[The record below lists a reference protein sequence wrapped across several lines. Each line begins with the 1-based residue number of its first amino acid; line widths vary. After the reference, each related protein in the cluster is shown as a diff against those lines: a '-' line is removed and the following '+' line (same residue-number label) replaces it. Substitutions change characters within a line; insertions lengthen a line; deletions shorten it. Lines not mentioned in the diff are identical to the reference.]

1 MSLVDNAIAFKILKM
16 LVTKFEDT
24 KAFKLGII
32 DQDGKK
38 IKDPVTDDEKNA
50 YDLLDKLV
58 FSLKRII
65 EKLPGGKTKLASL
78 IAAYW
83 LVKEAYETGNR
94 TQLESRFFR
103 VKDLMEKGVVLVEEE
118 LLVKKFVAEELGGVA
133 ANVTDGI
140 QAKNPDAV
148 AKKNVKRYVQRRKD
162 VVA

>member
-118 LLVKKFVAEELGGVA
+118 LLVKKFVIEELGGVA

>member
-118 LLVKKFVAEELGGVA
+118 LLVKKFVAEELGSVA